1 MEVEMKQGSRLG
13 YVDFIRGMAMLTV
26 VFVHT
31 RLEAVLPDWTNY
43 FASFHM
49 FLFFFI
55 SGFLFNKDRAADFEA
70 YGKKQAMRLML
81 PYIVFSAVNW
91 YLNAE
96 RGETTESLMGNLVH
110 ANLTYGAIWFLPAMF
125 ICCMAGGYI
134 LTKSKSDIVSIA
146 LSLLCLAG
154 GYGLVFGLG
163 FHFLRIPQ
171 GLCGVFFFVAGYLF
185 RKWEQR
191 LNAKYRILLGLAA
204 IALGLVISHFNTPVH
219 FSHMM
224 LGCIPLTLT
233 GALCTIIGL
242 FLVSQKL
249 GESNPI
255 SAYVA
260 FIGRNSMTVLC
271 THIYIIDFVNEIY
284 KPRLNA
290 VRILSLDYIFVLI
303 FAMIVQT
310 IVVLL
315 WNGAKDR
322 WKGFI
327 SLQR

>member
-55 SGFLFNKDRAADFEA
+55 SGFLFHKDRAADFEA

-110 ANLTYGAIWFLPAMF
+110 ANLTYGAIWLLPAMF

-134 LTKSKSDIVSIA
+134 LTKSKVT
-146 LSLLCLAG
+146 LSVLPCHCCVW
-154 GYGLVFGLG
+154 LVGMGWFLVWGFIFSG
-163 FHFLRIPQ
+163 FHRD
-171 GLCGVFFFVAGYLF
+171 
-185 RKWEQR
+185 
-191 LNAKYRILLGLAA
+191 
-204 IALGLVISHFNTPVH
+204 
-219 FSHMM
+219 
-224 LGCIPLTLT
+224 
-233 GALCTIIGL
+233 
-242 FLVSQKL
+242 
-249 GESNPI
+249 
-255 SAYVA
+255 YVA
-260 FIGRNSMTVLC
+260 YFSSWRDICSESGSRGLMRNIG
-271 THIYIIDFVNEIY
+271 F
-284 KPRLNA
+284 
-290 VRILSLDYIFVLI
+290 SL
-303 FAMIVQT
+303 A
-310 IVVLL
+310 
-315 WNGAKDR
+315 
-322 WKGFI
+322 
-327 SLQR
+327 